1 MLCTLK
7 IEPPHIFPARPE
19 KYAFRRIKA
28 TPGKWSGIYKE
39 KRFYTIKTTTKE
51 ARQNI
56 RQYILDHFAPCGY
69 DFSGPCSFPNV
80 ARFILSVHAEEKA
93 YSPEYQS
100 RKGYT
105 NEQVFIDWAQ
115 GLPSVLD
122 TCYYYNR
129 SAVDDLGAIL
139 EQSEREKAQYS
150 EQQAEQMLTHLIYRE
165 LKRGAAE
172 K

>member
-1 MLCTLK
+1 M
-7 IEPPHIFPARPE
+7 
-19 KYAFRRIKA
+19 
-28 TPGKWSGIYKE
+28 
-39 KRFYTIKTTTKE
+39 
-51 ARQNI
+51 
-56 RQYILDHFAPCGY
+56 
-69 DFSGPCSFPNV
+69 
-80 ARFILSVHAEEKA
+80 ARFILSVHTEEKA

-105 NEQVFIDWAQ
+105 NEQVFTEWAQ

>member
-1 MLCTLK
+1 M
-7 IEPPHIFPARPE
+7 
-19 KYAFRRIKA
+19 
-28 TPGKWSGIYKE
+28 
-39 KRFYTIKTTTKE
+39 KTTTKE

-56 RQYILDHFAPCGY
+56 RQYILDHFDPCGY
-69 DFSGPCSFPNV
+69 DFTGPCSFPNV
-80 ARFILSVHAEEKA
+80 ARFILSVHAKEKA

-122 TCYYYNR
+122 TLYFYNR

-139 EQSEREKAQYS
+139 EETEQEKNRYT
-150 EQQAEQMLTHLIYRE
+150 EQQAEQLLTSLIYRE
-165 LKRGAAE
+165 LQKGERKA
-172 K
+172 